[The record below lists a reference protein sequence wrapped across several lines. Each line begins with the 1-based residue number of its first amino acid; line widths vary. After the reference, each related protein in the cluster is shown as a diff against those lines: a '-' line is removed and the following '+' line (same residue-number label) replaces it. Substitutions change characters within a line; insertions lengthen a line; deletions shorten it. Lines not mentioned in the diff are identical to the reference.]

1 MGETGVTGPTQPR
14 RRDLLRVE
22 PISRGHLRISGGL
35 WAERQQRNRD
45 VTISHGIR
53 MLQESNVI
61 ANLEVAAAR
70 RHGGHIGPVFSDS
83 DLYKVLEAIA
93 WDRAHGPVA
102 EHEQFFDQAVELLT
116 RAQLPSGYLHS
127 YVQVCKPEQ
136 AFSDP
141 ETDHELYCAGHLVQ
155 AAVADRRTGGNT
167 TLEELTKRLTEYLVG
182 ALNGPHRTYID
193 GHPEIE
199 TALVEWYRTDG
210 VQAHLDLATTLLD
223 RRGHNRLVNGRF
235 EPAYF
240 QDDMPV
246 EDTTIVR
253 GHAVR
258 ALYLGAGAVDAYT
271 ETGRERLLATQLAQW
286 GDMVSSKTYLTGGVG
301 SRHLDESFGDPY
313 ELPPDR
319 AYCETCAAI
328 ASIQWSWRLL
338 LVTGEA
344 RFADLIERTLYNG
357 FLSGV
362 GLDGRSFFYVNPLQA
377 RAPLTA
383 VRQPWYDCACC
394 PPNIM
399 RLLASVEHYLATTSP
414 GALQLHQYV
423 PSELRAAAPDGREI
437 AVTVETGYPR
447 TGEVLVRVDAAPD
460 GPFGLEL
467 RVPGWAPSVS
477 AEVNQRALAVEPNGR
492 GYVTIRREW
501 RAGDEVRIELPITPR
516 LTYPSPRLDAS
527 RGSVAVE
534 RGPLVYC
541 VEGIDTPG
549 GSVLD
554 IGIPTGAAVRDAPV
568 MRIGGTEVV
577 GVDIEARVADR
588 GTDAWPY
595 AASPPDAGPV
605 ADGTDV
611 PLRAVPYFA
620 RANRGPSDMRVWIPS
635 GR

>member
-1 MGETGVTGPTQPR
+1 R
-14 RRDLLRVE
+14 RGD
-22 PISRGHLRISGGL
+22 SY
-35 WAERQQRNRD
+35 
-45 VTISHGIR
+45 T
-53 MLQESNVI
+53 
-61 ANLEVAAAR
+61 
-70 RHGGHIGPVFSDS
+70 GPVFSDS

-102 EHEQFFDQAVELLT
+102 EHEQFFDQAVELLS

-127 YVQVCKPEQ
+127 YVQVRKPDRP
-136 AFSDP
+136 FSDP
-141 ETDHELYCAGHLVQ
+141 ETDHELYCAGHLIQ
-155 AAVADRRTGGNT
+155 AAVADRRTGGNP
-167 TLEELTKRLTEYLVG
+167 TLEGLTKRLIEYLAG
-182 ALNGPHRTYID
+182 ALTGPHRTYLD

-210 VQAHLDLATTLLD
+210 EQAHLGLATTLLD
-223 RRGHNRLVNGRF
+223 RRGHNTLIHGRF
-235 EPAYF
+235 PPAYF
-240 QDDMPV
+240 QDDIPV

-286 GDMVSSKTYLTGGVG
+286 EDMVSAKTYLTGGVG

-357 FLSGV
+357 FLSGI

-377 RAPLTA
+377 RDPRTA
-383 VRQPWYDCACC
+383 GRQPWYTCACC

-423 PSELRAAAPDGREI
+423 PCQLRAAAPDGREM
-437 AVTVETGYPR
+437 AVTVETGYPW
-447 TGEVLVRVDAAPD
+447 TGQVLVRVDTPPD
-460 GPFGLEL
+460 GPFALEL
-467 RVPGWAPSVS
+467 RVPAWAPSLSV
-477 AEVNQRALAVEPNGR
+477 AVNQQGLAVEPDGR
-492 GYVTIRREW
+492 GYVAIRREW
-501 RAGDEVRIELPITPR
+501 RAGDEVSIELPVRPR
-516 LTYPSPRLDAS
+516 LTYPSPRIDAS

-541 VEGIDTPG
+541 VEGIDTPK

-554 IGIPTGAAVRDAPV
+554 IGIPASAAVGDGPV
-568 MRIGGTEVV
+568 MTIGGTEVV
-577 GVDIEARVADR
+577 GVDIDARVADR
-588 GTDAWPY
+588 GADAWPY
-595 AASPPDAGPV
+595 AATPPDSGPGP
-605 ADGTDV
+605 DGTDV
-611 PLRAVPYFA
+611 ALRAVPYFA
-620 RANRGPSDMRVWIPS
+620 RANRGARDMRVWIPS
-635 GR
+635 RR

>member
-1 MGETGVTGPTQPR
+1 MDPIARGR
-14 RRDLLRVE
+14 LRLSE
-22 PISRGHLRISGGL
+22 GL

-45 VTISHGIR
+45 VTIPHGIR
-53 MLQESNVI
+53 MLRESGVM
-61 ANLEVAAAR
+61 ANLEEAAAGR
-70 RHGGHIGPVFSDS
+70 GDSHIGPVFSDS

-93 WDRAHGPVA
+93 WERAHGPVA
-102 EHEQFFDQAVELLT
+102 EHEQFFGQAVELLA

-127 YVQVCKPEQ
+127 YVQIRKPDRP
-136 AFSDP
+136 FSDP
-141 ETDHELYCAGHLVQ
+141 ETDHELYCAGHLIQ
-155 AAVADRRTGGNT
+155 AAVADRRTGGNP
-167 TLEELTKRLTEYLVG
+167 TLEGLTKRLIEYLVG

-210 VQAHLDLATTLLD
+210 EPAHLGLATTLLD
-223 RRGHNRLVNGRF
+223 RRGHNTLTRGRF
-235 EPAYF
+235 PPAYF
-240 QDDMPV
+240 QDDLPV

-271 ETGRERLLATQLAQW
+271 ETGRERWLATQLAQW
-286 GDMVSSKTYLTGGVG
+286 EDMVSAKTYLTGGVG

-338 LVTGEA
+338 LVTGQA

-377 RAPLTA
+377 RDPRTA
-383 VRQPWYDCACC
+383 GRQPWYTCACC

-399 RLLASVEHYLATTSP
+399 RLLASLEHYLATTSP

-423 PSELRAAAPDGREI
+423 PCRLSAAAPDGREL
-437 AVTVETGYPR
+437 AVTVETGYPW
-447 TGEVLVRVDAAPD
+447 TGQALVRFDTAPD
-460 GPFGLEL
+460 GPLALEL
-467 RVPGWAPSVS
+467 RVPGWASS
-477 AEVNQRALAVEPNGR
+477 LSIAINDKELAAEPDGR
-492 GYVTIRREW
+492 GYVTVRREW
-501 RAGDEVRIELPITPR
+501 RAGDEVTVELPVTPR
-516 LTYPSPRLDAS
+516 LTYPSLRIDAS

-541 VEGIDTPG
+541 VEGIDTPK

-554 IGIPTGAAVRDAPV
+554 IGISAGAAVGDGPV
-568 MRIGGTEVV
+568 MTIGGTEVV
-577 GVDIEARVADR
+577 GVDIDARVADR
-588 GTDAWPY
+588 GADAWPY
-595 AASPPDAGPV
+595 AATPPDSGPGSG
-605 ADGTDV
+605 GTDV
-611 PLRAVPYFA
+611 ALRAVPYFA
-620 RANRGPSDMRVWIPS
+620 RANRGASDMRVWVPS
-635 GR
+635 RR